1 MSLEAPERHRMQAAI
16 DANCIPETEEQ
27 ELFDSCVAALNQIRR
42 KKQSNSLLIK
52 TLKFLIAVLAYKIR

>member
-1 MSLEAPERHRMQAAI
+1 MLHERHRMQAAI

>member
-1 MSLEAPERHRMQAAI
+1 MSIESPERHRMQAAI
-16 DANCIPETEEQ
+16 DANCIPQEHEQ
-27 ELFDSCVAALNQIRR
+27 ELFDGCVSLLRQIRR